1 MIILGVLILC
11 AILVLVGA
19 LVRGGF
25 RFVDFFVFP
34 SGRRHQQV
42 PTWLVLLLVATCLG
56 VVVFLQ
62 YGLWHRP

>member
-1 MIILGVLILC
+1 MIILGLLALC
-11 AILVLVGA
+11 AILVIVGA

-34 SGRRHQQV
+34 AGRRGEQV
-42 PTWLVLLLVATCLG
+42 PTWLVLLLVAACLG

-62 YGLWHRP
+62 YGLFKHY